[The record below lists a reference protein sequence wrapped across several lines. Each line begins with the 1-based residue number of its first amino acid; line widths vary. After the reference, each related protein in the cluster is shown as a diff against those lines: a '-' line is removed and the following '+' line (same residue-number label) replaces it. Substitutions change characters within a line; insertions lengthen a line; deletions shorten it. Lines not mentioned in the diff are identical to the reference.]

1 MRDETAKAMARTS
14 GPGAALARA
23 RGVTTRQGV
32 RLLLERRVRVF
43 RRFRASCRRVWRALA
58 DTARFNEAAGFP
70 VYSVT
75 DITRPDGTRLFRG
88 QARVG
93 PLTVAWDDRPCNWI
107 RDGWFEHTR
116 LFESGPLTR
125 LTARLE
131 LTPEGDGCTGVYEL
145 QVEARNLLGRT
156 VVGSALLAK
165 GARTFERLAA
175 EAEAWALGE
184 REAPFDPPPPDL
196 PAGVPQRAERIGAE
210 LAAAGHDQALLERL
224 LRLVLAG
231 GEQDVARLR
240 PLALARARDGPPA
253 APIALCLA
261 AAP

>member
-23 RGVTTRQGV
+23 RDVTTRQGV

-43 RRFRASCRRVWRALA
+43 RRFRASCRQVWRALA

-88 QARVG
+88 RARVG
-93 PLTVAWDDRPCNWI
+93 PVTVTWDDRPCNWV

-116 LFESGPLTR
+116 LFENGPLTR

-131 LTPEGDGCTGVYEL
+131 PTP
-145 QVEARNLLGRT
+145 A
-156 VVGSALLAK
+156 
-165 GARTFERLAA
+165 
-175 EAEAWALGE
+175 GE
-184 REAPFDPPPPDL
+184 RCTCAHDL
-196 PAGVPQRAERIGAE
+196 PS
-210 LAAAGHDQALLERL
+210 
-224 LRLVLAG
+224 
-231 GEQDVARLR
+231 
-240 PLALARARDGPPA
+240 
-253 APIALCLA
+253 
-261 AAP
+261 

>member
-43 RRFRASCRRVWRALA
+43 RRFRASGRGVWRALA
-58 DTARFNEAAGFP
+58 DPARFNEAAGFP
-70 VYSVT
+70 VHSVT
-75 DITRPDGTRLFRG
+75 DITRQDGTRLFRG
-88 QARVG
+88 RARVG
-93 PLTVAWDDRPCNWI
+93 PVTVTWDDRPCNWV

-116 LFESGPLTR
+116 LFENGPLTR

-131 LTPEGDGCTGVYEL
+131 LTPEGAGCTGAYEL

-156 VVGSALLAK
+156 VVGPALLAK

-175 EAEAWALGE
+175 EAEAWALGQ
-184 REAPFDPPPPDL
+184 REAPFDPPPADL
-196 PAGVPQRAERIGAE
+196 PAGARERAERIGTE
-210 LAAAGHDQALLERL
+210 LAAAGHDKAQVDRL
-224 LRLVLAG
+224 LRLVLDSS
-231 GEQDVARLR
+231 EHHVSRLR
-240 PLALARARDGPPA
+240 PLALARSWEIG
-253 APIALCLA
+253 
-261 AAP
+261 